1 MKQKNMV
8 LVAVAVVCGLIAA
21 FLTMQMGAK
30 GKTQELETVMV
41 PVAAGDLPVG
51 TKLKADELEKYV
63 VLKAMPKEA
72 VPQVYVEQQ
81 DFLKDKR
88 VTRTVRAGEP
98 FNPND
103 VTTNGFLN
111 PPEGHSVMSAPMT
124 TVEAAS
130 GFIGP
135 GAHVDIIA
143 SVLLKKSQKWMVFP
157 LFLDMLVL
165 AVNSDASP
173 SQTPSGA
180 TLNVGMVS
188 LAVTAEQQLLLQGAI
203 SRGATMRMGLRH
215 PDKPAMHKVLKADEI
230 WAILSDK
237 IEEEKEPV
245 APSMPVV
252 EMVKVKVPMVD
263 LAAGTAI
270 TEELI
275 AKSFKDAEFP
285 LSLVPASAVKEL
297 KSYATNGDYLLK
309 DIPANY
315 FVPKTYLGAKPK
327 EPVEP
332 KMAKVGPNDSG
343 ATSKEGEP
351 EEKAKPVPP
360 KPTYVEVTIQTAK
373 GLVRHR
379 YQKMPNGE
387 HKYVGVVKGDSETE
401 GEIESKPETKPG
413 ESGAPKGPVI
423 N

>member
-1 MKQKNMV
+1 MI

-63 VLKAMPKEA
+63 VMKPMSKDA

-88 VTRTVRAGEP
+88 VTRTIRTGEP

-103 VTTNGFLN
+103 LTINGFLN

-143 SVLLKKSQKWMVFP
+143 SVLLKKSQKWVVFP

-165 AVNSDASP
+165 AVNSNAAP
-173 SQTPSGA
+173 SQEVGGA
-180 TLNVGMVS
+180 TANVGMVS

-215 PDKPAMHKVLKADEI
+215 PDKPALHKMLKADEI
-230 WAILSDK
+230 WAIFSDK
-237 IEEEKEPV
+237 IEEDKVPV
-245 APSMPVV
+245 APPITPMPMV
-252 EMVKVKVPMVD
+252 EMVKVKVPTVD

-275 AKSFKDAEFP
+275 AKSFKDAEYP
-285 LSLVPASAVKEL
+285 LSLVPESAVKEL

-309 DIPANY
+309 DLPANY
-315 FVPKTYLGAKPK
+315 FVPKAFLGPKPK
-327 EPVEP
+327 ETTEP
-332 KMAKVGPNDSG
+332 KMAKVGPGDSG
-343 ATSKEGEP
+343 STPKAGEP
-351 EEKAKPVPP
+351 EVKPLPVPP
-360 KPTYVEVTIQTAK
+360 KPTYVEVTVQTSK

-379 YQKMPNGE
+379 YQKMSNGD
-387 HKYVGVVKGDSETE
+387 HKYVGVVHSED
-401 GEIESKPETKPG
+401 EIESKPEGKPG
-413 ESGAPKGPVI
+413 EKKPDESGDPKGPII

>member
-1 MKQKNMV
+1 MV

-41 PVAAGDLPVG
+41 PVAATDLPVG
-51 TKLKADELEKYV
+51 TKLKADEVEKF
-63 VLKAMPKEA
+63 VLMKPMPKEA
-72 VPQVYVEQQ
+72 VPQVYVDQQ

-88 VTRTVRAGEP
+88 VTRTIRAGEP

-143 SVLLKKSQKWMVFP
+143 SVLLKKSQEWVVFP

-165 AVNSDASP
+165 AVNSNAAP
-173 SQTPSGA
+173 SQEAGGA
-180 TLNVGMVS
+180 TANVGMVS

-215 PDKPAMHKVLKADEI
+215 PDKPAVHKLLKADEI

-237 IEEEKEPV
+237 IVEEKGQI
-245 APSMPVV
+245 APSIPVV
-252 EMVKVKVPMVD
+252 EMVKVKVPTVD

-285 LSLVPASAVKEL
+285 LSLVPESAVKEL
-297 KSYATNGDYLLK
+297 KSYATNGDFLLK
-309 DIPANY
+309 DVPANY
-315 FVPKTYLGAKPK
+315 FVPKTFLGPK
-327 EPVEP
+327 PVEP
-332 KMAKVGPNDSG
+332 KMAKAGPDGTG
-343 ATSKEGEP
+343 ATPKEAP
-351 EEKAKPVPP
+351 LEEKLLPVPP
-360 KPTYVEVTIQTAK
+360 KPIYVEVTVQTAK

-379 YQKMPNGE
+379 YQKMPNGD
-387 HKYVGVVKGDSETE
+387 HKYVGAVRPESEDET
-401 GEIESKPETKPG
+401 ESKPEGKSGEKKPD
-413 ESGAPKGPVI
+413 ESGAAKGPIV